1 MVRHRDDPA
10 RKCRA
15 DGGRALHYGVR
26 KTVSKERRRAVK
38 DAPAATD
45 STFNIGRVSK
55 TTGDMVSG
63 QTRHEPDA
71 SSSRL
76 RSHAGRESHPYPAH
90 RYIFISPVCRLLL
103 HAITT

>member
-45 STFNIGRVSK
+45 STFNIGRVSR
-55 TTGDMVSG
+55 TTGDMVRG
-63 QTRHEPDA
+63 QTRHACSFMA
-71 SSSRL
+71 SE
-76 RSHAGRESHPYPAH
+76 ESHPYPAH